1 MPALLPVPA
10 FVRREN
16 TGGRPHVSP
25 LPILVLAC
33 GIITAMSQPTL
44 LTTHIPGL
52 PQFIQGKVRDV
63 YDLGD
68 SLLIVATDRLSAF
81 DVILPTG
88 IPGKG
93 RVLNA
98 LSQFWFEKTSHI
110 VPNHFIAG
118 DMDTIGSRL
127 HDAGVTI
134 TPDLVSMLEGRSHL
148 VRKCAALPL
157 ECVVRGY
164 LDGSAW
170 KDYQTLF
177 GHGGEVNLYDIPVPI
192 GLRQGEQLPTP
203 LFTPAAKA
211 HTGHDTN
218 VTFGQAAEIVGAE
231 IAAELS
237 EKSLALYNL
246 ARDYAAE
253 RGILIADTKFEF
265 GQLNGQLILIDE
277 ALTPDSS
284 RFWEAS
290 LYKPGQPQASFDK
303 QFVRDY
309 LETLDWDKTYPGP
322 ELPAEIAEKTAAK
335 YRDAYQRLTGQELP
349 Q

>member
-1 MPALLPVPA
+1 MTQA
-10 FVRREN
+10 
-16 TGGRPHVSP
+16 
-25 LPILVLAC
+25 
-33 GIITAMSQPTL
+33 L
-44 LTTHIPGL
+44 LTTDIPRL
-52 PQFIQGKVRDV
+52 LKFIQGKVRDV

-68 SLLIVATDRLSAF
+68 ALLVVATDRISAF

-93 RVLNA
+93 RVLTA
-98 LSQFWFEKTSHI
+98 LSEFWFDKTTHI
-110 VPNHFIAG
+110 VPNHFLSG
-118 DMDTIGSRL
+118 DMDVIGERL
-127 HDAGVTI
+127 HSAGVTV
-134 TPDLVSMLEGRSHL
+134 TADLVSMLEGRTQL
-148 VRKCAALPL
+148 VRKCQALPL

-170 KDYQTLF
+170 KDYRTLF
-177 GHGGEVNLYDIPVPI
+177 GHGGEVNLYGIPVPI
-192 GLRQGEQLPTP
+192 GLRQGDPFPMP

-218 VTFGQAAEIVGAE
+218 VTFAEASGIIGADT
-231 IAAELS
+231 AAELS
-237 EKSLALYNL
+237 KISLALYSF

-253 RGILIADTKFEF
+253 RGIIIADTKFEF
-265 GQLNGQLILIDE
+265 GVLNDKIILIDE

-290 LYKPGQPQASFDK
+290 LHKPGRAQASFDK

-322 ELPAEIAEKTAAK
+322 ELPAEIVEKTTAK
-335 YRDAYQRLTGQELP
+335 YFDAYRRLTGQELP

>member
-1 MPALLPVPA
+1 MTQA
-10 FVRREN
+10 
-16 TGGRPHVSP
+16 
-25 LPILVLAC
+25 
-33 GIITAMSQPTL
+33 L
-44 LTTHIPGL
+44 LTTDIPGL
-52 PQFIQGKVRDV
+52 PKFIQGKVRDV

-68 SLLIVATDRLSAF
+68 TLLVVATDRISAF
-81 DVILPTG
+81 DVVLPTG

-93 RVLNA
+93 RVLSA
-98 LSQFWFEKTSHI
+98 LSEFWFGKTSHI
-110 VPNHFIAG
+110 VPNHFISG
-118 DMDTIGSRL
+118 DMDVIGERL
-127 HDAGVTI
+127 HSAGVTV
-134 TPDLVSMLEGRSHL
+134 TADLISLLEGRTQM
-148 VRKCAALPL
+148 VQKCKALPL

-177 GHGGEVNLYDIPVPI
+177 GHGGEVHLYGIPVPI
-192 GLRQGEQLPTP
+192 GLRQGEQLATP

-218 VTFGQAAEIVGAE
+218 ITFAEASESVGAE
-231 IAAELS
+231 TAAQLS
-237 EKSLALYNL
+237 EKSIALYSF

-265 GQLNGQLILIDE
+265 GLLNSKIILIDE

-284 RFWEAS
+284 RFWETS
-290 LYKPGQPQASFDK
+290 LYKPGKPQASFDK

-309 LETLDWDKTYPGP
+309 LVTLDWDKTYPGP
-322 ELPAEIAEKTAAK
+322 ELPAEIVEKTAAK

>member
-1 MPALLPVPA
+1 MNQALSQPALLQT
-10 FVRREN
+10 N
-16 TGGRPHVSP
+16 
-25 LPILVLAC
+25 
-33 GIITAMSQPTL
+33 
-44 LTTHIPGL
+44 IPGL
-52 PQFIQGKVRDV
+52 PKFIQGKVRDV

-68 SLLIVATDRLSAF
+68 ALLVVATDRLSAF

-93 RVLNA
+93 RVLTA
-98 LSQFWFEKTSHI
+98 LSQFWFEKTAHI

-118 DMDTIGSRL
+118 DMNIIGSRL
-127 HDAGVTI
+127 HDADVNV
-134 TPDLVSMLEGRSHL
+134 TPDLVSMLEGRTQL

-177 GHGGEVNLYDIPVPI
+177 GHGGEVKLYDISVPI
-192 GLRQGEQLPTP
+192 GLRQGDPLPTP

-211 HTGHDTN
+211 HTGHDQN
-218 VTFGQAAEIVGAE
+218 VTFGQAAEIVGPE
-231 IAAELS
+231 TAAQLS
-237 EKSLALYNL
+237 EISRALYVF

-253 RGILIADTKFEF
+253 HGIIIADTKFEF
-265 GQLNGQLILIDE
+265 GHLNGQLILIDE

-284 RFWEAS
+284 RFWESSA
-290 LYKPGQPQASFDK
+290 YKPGKAQASFDK

-309 LETLDWDKTYPGP
+309 LETLSWDKTYPGP

-335 YRDAYQRLTGQELP
+335 YFDAYRRLTGEDLLQ
-349 Q
+349 

>member
-1 MPALLPVPA
+1 MSQPALLQTDIP
-10 FVRREN
+10 
-16 TGGRPHVSP
+16 S
-25 LPILVLAC
+25 LPK
-33 GIITAMSQPTL
+33 
-44 LTTHIPGL
+44 
-52 PQFIQGKVRDV
+52 FIQGKVRDV

-68 SLLIVATDRLSAF
+68 ALLVVATDRLSAF

-93 RVLNA
+93 RVLTA
-98 LSQFWFEKTSHI
+98 LSEFWFARTASI
-110 VPNHFIAG
+110 VPNHFISG
-118 DMDTIGSRL
+118 NMDVIGERL
-127 HDAGVTI
+127 HSAGVTVTAALI
-134 TPDLVSMLEGRSHL
+134 SMLEGRTQL
-148 VRKCAALPL
+148 VQKCQALPL

-170 KDYQTLF
+170 RDYQTLF
-177 GHGGEVNLYDIPVPI
+177 GHGGEVNLYGIPVPI
-192 GLRQGEQLPTP
+192 GLRQGEQFPSP

-211 HTGHDTN
+211 NTGHDTN
-218 VTFGQAAEIVGAE
+218 VTFAEASELVGADT
-231 IAAELS
+231 AAALS
-237 EKSLALYNL
+237 ETSTALYSF
-246 ARDYAAE
+246 ARDYAE
-253 RGILIADTKFEF
+253 GRGIIIADTKFEF
-265 GQLNGQLILIDE
+265 GVLSGKIILIDE

-290 LYKPGQPQASFDK
+290 LYKPGKPQASFDK

-322 ELPAEIAEKTAAK
+322 ELPAAIVEKTASK